1 MRTLRAVYNTTTEVT
16 VMPDHLISL
25 TSDQVSMLREAI
37 DSHIYWQLS
46 EPIYR
51 RNGDVADPG
60 SDDPDA
66 ATEIQA
72 YRSWTS
78 FSPRVTDGRDA
89 AAETG
94 PASFR
99 PDPEPRA
106 AYRDAVRRRGPAT
119 AFSRA
124 LQAAASSGRPAA
136 AWNDARRSMAARRR
150 GGGVEATSRSPS

>member
-60 SDDPDA
+60 SDEPDVA
-66 ATEIQA
+66 AEIQA
-72 YRSWTS
+72 YRE
-78 FSPRVTDGRDA
+78 FDEFLARV
-89 AAETG
+89 
-94 PASFR
+94 
-99 PDPEPRA
+99 
-106 AYRDAVRRRGPAT
+106 
-119 AFSRA
+119 
-124 LQAAASSGRPAA
+124 
-136 AWNDARRSMAARRR
+136 
-150 GGGVEATSRSPS
+150 